1 MTKTAISF
9 RWLGVAG
16 LELNA
21 NNRTL
26 VIDPYFTRFPLRK
39 LWFGSVRPNHELVA
53 EKIKRCDFVLI
64 THAHFDHLMDVPD
77 VVHNTNAT
85 VYGSPNTCRLLNV
98 CGVPNDRICEISVG
112 DKLTLG
118 EFQIEVSRAEHVK
131 LPGFMPGRLPSNLKP
146 PSRARDY
153 RMDYDFSFLIVS
165 DGHTL
170 ITDPGERPKVEIQT
184 DVLFL
189 FPLRQYPY
197 YKSLMSGVKS
207 KVVIPTHWDNF
218 FRPLSRPL
226 RPQMKYPALAFPP
239 IQRVNLARFSRMIEK
254 LSPRTKVVIPEIF
267 RSYNLA
273 EVESGGR
280 RG

>member
-1 MTKTAISF
+1 VTETAISF

-26 VIDPYFTRFPLRK
+26 VIDPYFTRLPLRN
-39 LWFGSVRPNHELVA
+39 LWFGNVGPNHELVA
-53 EKIKRCDFVLI
+53 EKIKRCDFILI

-85 VYGSPNTCRLLNV
+85 VYGSLNTCRLLSV
-98 CGVPNDRICEISVG
+98 CDVPHERIHEISAG

-118 EFQIEVSRAEHVK
+118 EFQIEVSRSEHA
-131 LPGFMPGRLPSNLKP
+131 RLPFYTPGTLPAKLSP
-146 PSRARDY
+146 PLRARDY
-153 RMDYDFSFLIVS
+153 RMDYDFSFLINI
-165 DGHTL
+165 DGHRL
-170 ITDPGERPKVEIQT
+170 LTDLGERPKVEIQT

-197 YKSLMSGVKS
+197 YKSLMSRVKS
-207 KVVIPTHWDNF
+207 KVVIPTHWDDF
-218 FRPLSRPL
+218 FWPLSQPL
-226 RPQMKYPALAFPP
+226 RPQIKYPALAFPP
-239 IQRVNLARFSRMIEK
+239 IQRVNLEKFSRMIEK
-254 LSPRTKVVIPEIF
+254 LSPRTKVVVPEIF